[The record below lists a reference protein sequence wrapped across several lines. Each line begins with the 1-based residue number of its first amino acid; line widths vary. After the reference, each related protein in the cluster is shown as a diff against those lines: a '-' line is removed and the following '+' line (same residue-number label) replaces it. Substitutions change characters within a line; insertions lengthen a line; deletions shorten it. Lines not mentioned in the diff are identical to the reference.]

1 MELTRIYLPKPN
13 PENAYVSYEKQLQPR
28 MDFENAELEKLF
40 YDHEAE
46 IMALVEREITDY
58 VNCDDLCNDDEN
70 MFPKRCRLTGEWY
83 LAGVSF
89 SDEDFLSVQTAFLE
103 IWNGEK
109 IDYLGLEVILSFD
122 DYMQEFFVDGV
133 NSASI

>member
-13 PENAYVSYEKQLQPR
+13 PENEYVSYENQLQPR
-28 MDFENAELEKLF
+28 MKFENAELEKLF
-40 YDHEAE
+40 YIHEAE

-89 SDEDFLSVQTAFLE
+89 SDEDYLSVQTAFLE

-109 IDYLGLEVILSFD
+109 TDYLGLEVILFYD
-122 DYMQEFFVDGV
+122 DDAQEFFADGV

>member
-13 PENAYVSYEKQLQPR
+13 PENAYVFYENQLQPR

-40 YDHEAE
+40 YAHEAE
-46 IMALVEREITDY
+46 IMAIVEREITDY
-58 VNCDDLCNDDEN
+58 VNCDELCNDDEN
-70 MFPKRCRLTGEWY
+70 MFPKRYRLTGEWY

-89 SDEDFLSVQTAFLE
+89 SDEDYLSVQTAFLE

-109 IDYLGLEVILSFD
+109 MDYLGLEVVLFYD
-122 DYMQEFFVDGV
+122 DDTQEFFVDGV